1 MEHMI
6 TFMRRAQSL
15 PVDAL
20 RMMIVTGCALA
31 LIMAGQPVP
40 VLAL

>member
-6 TFMRRAQSL
+6 TFMRRAPSL